1 MNRELLRLW
10 LSRKKGVSHE
20 HANLLEDYFGSVE
33 AVYEAAREDYA
44 GISEISPTAQLSLC
58 DKGLDEAKKIQSDCE
73 RLGIRILTREDEDFP
88 HTLCKISRPV
98 QVLYTLGTIPKWDE
112 ELGIAVVGTR
122 NNSEYGFTAADRIA
136 GALAQ
141 VGITIISGMARGI
154 DSVGLRASLKIGG
167 KTIAVMGRGLDEAYP
182 AQNKYL
188 MEDIIKTGLAV
199 SEYPPGVQALAH
211 NFPERNRI
219 ISALSDGV
227 LAVESPVKGGT
238 MITARFALDSGR
250 PLFAVPGGI
259 YDERSKGTNEL
270 IKMGAIPVTEAEDII
285 GYYALR
291 IKSLTQ
297 PEPPESESEPEQA
310 PVGGEIPQRLEGL
323 DDNSKKVAMLLL
335 EKDMHIEEISARSS
349 LTIAE
354 LNTILPLLEI
364 SGIVSKQAGNI
375 YKYKIPDKS
384 L

>member
-1 MNRELLRLW
+1 M
-10 LSRKKGVSHE
+10 
-20 HANLLEDYFGSVE
+20 
-33 AVYEAAREDYA
+33 
-44 GISEISPTAQLSLC
+44 
-58 DKGLDEAKKIQSDCE
+58 
-73 RLGIRILTREDEDFP
+73 
-88 HTLCKISRPV
+88 
-98 QVLYTLGTIPKWDE
+98 
-112 ELGIAVVGTR
+112 
-122 NNSEYGFTAADRIA
+122 
-136 GALAQ
+136 
-141 VGITIISGMARGI
+141 
-154 DSVGLRASLKIGG
+154 
-167 KTIAVMGRGLDEAYP
+167 
-182 AQNKYL
+182 
-188 MEDIIKTGLAV
+188 
-199 SEYPPGVQALAH
+199 
-211 NFPERNRI
+211 
-219 ISALSDGV
+219 
-227 LAVESPVKGGT
+227 
-238 MITARFALDSGR
+238 
-250 PLFAVPGGI
+250 PGGI

>member
-1 MNRELLRLW
+1 
-10 LSRKKGVSHE
+10 
-20 HANLLEDYFGSVE
+20 
-33 AVYEAAREDYA
+33 
-44 GISEISPTAQLSLC
+44 
-58 DKGLDEAKKIQSDCE
+58 
-73 RLGIRILTREDEDFP
+73 
-88 HTLCKISRPV
+88 
-98 QVLYTLGTIPKWDE
+98 
-112 ELGIAVVGTR
+112 
-122 NNSEYGFTAADRIA
+122 
-136 GALAQ
+136 
-141 VGITIISGMARGI
+141 
-154 DSVGLRASLKIGG
+154 
-167 KTIAVMGRGLDEAYP
+167 
-182 AQNKYL
+182 
-188 MEDIIKTGLAV
+188 
-199 SEYPPGVQALAH
+199 
-211 NFPERNRI
+211 
-219 ISALSDGV
+219 
-227 LAVESPVKGGT
+227 
-238 MITARFALDSGR
+238 
-250 PLFAVPGGI
+250 
-259 YDERSKGTNEL
+259 
-270 IKMGAIPVTEAEDII
+270 MGAIPVTEAEDII